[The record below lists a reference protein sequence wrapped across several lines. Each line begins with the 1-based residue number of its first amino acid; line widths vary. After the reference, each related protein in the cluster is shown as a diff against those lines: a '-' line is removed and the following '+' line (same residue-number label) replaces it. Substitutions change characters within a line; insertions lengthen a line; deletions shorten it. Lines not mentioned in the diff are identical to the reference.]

1 MVGGRRKLRE
11 RGGKTASRESRN
23 GSVRSE
29 SRCFAQ
35 GLTRPM
41 KRSLCLGRKWVLL
54 GLLGPITFA
63 VMRRPSNCL
72 SIFRYDKTPPIFQC
86 LRFVHSTVT
95 IGSTSK
101 PYPLSSIS
109 LPLLPP
115 VATPPPPPP
124 PPPASPAP
132 PPCRAPRRLR
142 RRPAPPRVAAAELR
156 RMITI

>member
-63 VMRRPSNCL
+63 VMRR
-72 SIFRYDKTPPIFQC
+72 IAY
-86 LRFVHSTVT
+86 
-95 IGSTSK
+95 
-101 PYPLSSIS
+101 LSSDMTKLHPS
-109 LPLLPP
+109 SS
-115 VATPPPPPP
+115 V
-124 PPPASPAP
+124 
-132 PPCRAPRRLR
+132 
-142 RRPAPPRVAAAELR
+142 
-156 RMITI
+156 

>member
-1 MVGGRRKLRE
+1 MGFVGLARPNHLR
-11 RGGKTASRESRN
+11 GYA
-23 GSVRSE
+23 
-29 SRCFAQ
+29 
-35 GLTRPM
+35 
-41 KRSLCLGRKWVLL
+41 
-54 GLLGPITFA
+54 
-63 VMRRPSNCL
+63 SNCL

-101 PYPLSSIS
+101 PYPLSYIS

-124 PPPASPAP
+124 PPLASPAP
-132 PPCRAPRRLR
+132 PPCRAPRRLH

-156 RMITI
+156 RMITISTFHIYRFNIPPILI

>member
-63 VMRRPSNCL
+63 VMRR
-72 SIFRYDKTPPIFQC
+72 IA
-86 LRFVHSTVT
+86 H
-95 IGSTSK
+95 
-101 PYPLSSIS
+101 LSSDRTKLHHLSVFEI
-109 LPLLPP
+109 
-115 VATPPPPPP
+115 
-124 PPPASPAP
+124 
-132 PPCRAPRRLR
+132 RAFNCNNW
-142 RRPAPPRVAAAELR
+142 
-156 RMITI
+156 IQI